1 MTAKPIKTVELALS
15 SNPVC
20 NTKDH
25 TTQVPCTLQ
34 ISNLSYTSETADING
49 KFWDGAGASSENIE
63 VNTQNFVFWAR
74 LFESR

>member
-25 TTQVPCTLQ
+25 VTQVPCTLH
-34 ISNLSYTSETADING
+34 ISSFSYTSETADINEI
-49 KFWDGAGASSENIE
+49 FRDGTGTSSENIE
-63 VNTQNFVFWAR
+63 VKT
-74 LFESR
+74 